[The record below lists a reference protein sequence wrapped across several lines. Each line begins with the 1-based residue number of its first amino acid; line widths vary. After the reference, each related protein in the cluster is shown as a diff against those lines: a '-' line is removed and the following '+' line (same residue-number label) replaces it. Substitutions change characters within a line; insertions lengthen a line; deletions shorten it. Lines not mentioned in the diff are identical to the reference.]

1 MTTTIPLFRGAFARR
16 AVLTL
21 GLASAAVLLNA
32 CGISEAQEQAAET
45 PATPVQVAAVPVRTI
60 SDWRDFTGEIEAQE
74 RVDVRPRVSGYIQ
87 QVAFSEGAL
96 VKKGQLLFQ
105 IDPSP
110 FAAQVERLRADLER
124 AQADAALA
132 ASRKQ
137 RAVALLAENAISQE
151 EADQLV
157 ASAAGSS
164 AALASARAA
173 LKAAELD
180 LSWTRVTAPIDGR
193 VSRALITAGNLVDGG
208 KVLTTLVSVDPVYV
222 SFDVDEATY
231 LDALGQGDGARVFAG
246 RMTDEGTPHE
256 AKLDFVDNVSRDG
269 VVRLRATLDNST
281 GNFTPGLFA
290 RVRLVAGQ
298 RYEAALVDDKA
309 IGTDLNKKFV
319 LVVTPANVAEY
330 RGVEIGS
337 RLDGLRVIR
346 SGLKAGDVIVVNG
359 LQHVKPG
366 SAVAPTLVAMGGEG
380 AASAELVG
388 SVGTEE
394 PGPSTLRSLDTLGTS
409 GERGEVDG
417 SAGKSVNTSMTEGNP
432 HGTGSV
438 RTDSAERSSTG
449 KERTDSEGSA
459 RQDRRQLSVRAP
471 QARPEAV
478 ALQVAQADL
487 EELSTPLGRLPKTVS
502 PVAGAADSATRGPSP
517 QPLSRGER
525 GSNTDER
532 SGK

>member
-1 MTTTIPLFRGAFARR
+1 MTTTIPPFRGAFARR

-32 CGISEAQEQAAET
+32 CGISEAQEQAAEA

-87 QVAFSEGAL
+87 EVAFSEGAL

-124 AQADAALA
+124 AQADAALG

-246 RMTDEGTPHE
+246 RMTDEGTPYE

-269 VVRLRATLDNST
+269 VVRLRATLDNSA
-281 GNFTPGLFA
+281 GGFTPGLFA
-290 RVRLVAGQ
+290 RVRLVAGS

-366 SAVAPTLVAMGGEG
+366 SAVAPTTVAMGGG
-380 AASAELVG
+380 AGSQALEQALGEQTPAS
-388 SVGTEE
+388 E
-394 PGPSTLRSLDTLGTS
+394 PSALRQAQD
-409 GERGEVDG
+409 ERKGVDG
-417 SAGKSVNTSMTEGNP
+417 SPVESVHTS
-432 HGTGSV
+432 TGSV
-438 RTDSAERSSTG
+438 RA
-449 KERTDSEGSA
+449 DSERAGSSDKDA
-459 RQDRRQLSVRAP
+459 ASAGNAASKGKRQLSVSAP
-471 QARPEAV
+471 QAQPGAV
-478 ALQVAQADL
+478 QVAQADL
-487 EELSTPLGRLPKTVS
+487 EELSTPMGPLPKTPAPAVKGLD
-502 PVAGAADSATRGPSP
+502 ARSAP
-517 QPLSRGER
+517 
-525 GSNTDER
+525 
-532 SGK
+532 

>member
-1 MTTTIPLFRGAFARR
+1 MTTTIPPFRGAFARR

-32 CGISEAQEQAAET
+32 CGISEAQEQAAEA

-87 QVAFSEGAL
+87 EVAFSEGAL

-124 AQADAALA
+124 AQADAALG

-164 AALASARAA
+164 ASLASARAA

-231 LDALGQGDGARVFAG
+231 LEALGQGDGARVFAG

-269 VVRLRATLDNST
+269 VVRLRATLDNSA
-281 GNFTPGLFA
+281 GGFTPGLFA
-290 RVRLVAGQ
+290 RVRLVAGA

-330 RGVEIGS
+330 RGVEIGA

-366 SAVAPTLVAMGGEG
+366 SAVAPTTVAMGGGG
-380 AASAELVG
+380 AAAAELVG
-388 SVGTEE
+388 SVGAERPE
-394 PGPSTLRSLDTLGTS
+394 PSALRQAQDERKGAESSALESVHTS
-409 GERGEVDG
+409 
-417 SAGKSVNTSMTEGNP
+417 
-432 HGTGSV
+432 TGSV
-438 RTDSAERSSTG
+438 RTDSVERGSTG
-449 KERTDSEGSA
+449 KDAMGAGDSASKGK
-459 RQDRRQLSVRAP
+459 RQLSVSAP
-471 QARPEAV
+471 QARPGTV
-478 ALQVAQADL
+478 QVAQADL
-487 EELSTPLGRLPKTVS
+487 EELSTPMGPLPKT
-502 PVAGAADSATRGPSP
+502 PAPAAQGLDARSAP
-517 QPLSRGER
+517 
-525 GSNTDER
+525 
-532 SGK
+532 